1 MKNTNRK
8 RTLLISGAIIL
19 LCMIIIVSTSWALFT
34 DRKAVT
40 THLRAGDLEIT
51 LERIGL
57 SKSILNEKGYLE
69 VKEYTPE
76 EAYFDFSKKTDE
88 NVFDLEDTDKLIPS
102 CQYTAKMRISN
113 NSSPGK
119 SNIAYAY
126 WIEVVYNGPDGAKL
140 AEQIKVTVDA
150 GGENKSEDNT
160 FLIDGVQVGSKEK
173 PIGVL
178 AINEKAAFTVTI
190 EFLNLSDEVND
201 KAQADAVSFDLVVH
215 AVQATTLPTP

>member
-76 EAYFDFSKKTDE
+76 EAYFDFSPFGTSSIILTIHCIFLGTSLAFTTSSISFHTLVL
-88 NVFDLEDTDKLIPS
+88 VFSSTQLPLLSFNASVLKLI
-102 CQYTAKMRISN
+102 
-113 NSSPGK
+113 
-119 SNIAYAY
+119 
-126 WIEVVYNGPDGAKL
+126 
-140 AEQIKVTVDA
+140 
-150 GGENKSEDNT
+150 NT
-160 FLIDGVQVGSKEK
+160 LE
-173 PIGVL
+173 
-178 AINEKAAFTVTI
+178 
-190 EFLNLSDEVND
+190 
-201 KAQADAVSFDLVVH
+201 
-215 AVQATTLPTP
+215 